1 LEVEK
6 YLLIVF
12 NNCTPYMWASGL
24 KPSHAGKLVVHR
36 CDSWKCR
43 EFLCIILAPY
53 VQGDIYQRLGCWRLL
68 YLSNKVHGVISQ
80 KTIVYS
86 RVAHLVIHIPIH
98 FYVCILPFL
107 YHWSHPFCH
116 ILILYLK
123 TDGIK

>member
-1 LEVEK
+1 LHPTGCARAYIMSRRMVGNGGWMRNWNYFVLENMCSGMWSLEVEK

-68 YLSNKVHGVISQ
+68 YLSNKVHGVIS
-80 KTIVYS
+80 
-86 RVAHLVIHIPIH
+86 RRP
-98 FYVCILPFL
+98 
-107 YHWSHPFCH
+107 
-116 ILILYLK
+116 
-123 TDGIK
+123 